1 MKILTSNIKGSAAFG
16 WSNKEIKS
24 QLVDELFEEN
34 ADIVVLTE
42 FVLVKGID
50 YLFEQFNDKYI
61 YFNSSISGKN
71 GIFIAVKRN
80 LVDSKKFRK
89 NITSGEN
96 FIYSNTEGC
105 NILKINIPLIDHGNL
120 VIVGCRM
127 ETSIVNKD
135 LQKQY
140 DSERECF
147 DNILIPAIK
156 PMNKD
161 CKYIVCG
168 DFNNAQCRGSLNKK
182 FNHND
187 YKGYAQCNYNLNFIM
202 DAFEELGFEM
212 IDKSIDGK
220 PIMTCK
226 KTDKSGKVYWFPDDH
241 IFAKGFRTK
250 PIDIPTIET
259 EFSDHK
265 MLIGEIESEDEI

>member
-16 WSNKEIKS
+16 WSNKEIKR
-24 QLVDELFEEN
+24 QLVDELIEEN

-80 LVDSKKFRK
+80 FVDFEKFRE
-89 NITSGEN
+89 NIVLGEN

-105 NILKINIPLIDHGNL
+105 NILKVNIPLNDFENL

-135 LQKQY
+135 FQKQY
-140 DSERECF
+140 DFERECF
-147 DNILIPAIK
+147 DNILISAIK
-156 PMNKD
+156 PLNKD
-161 CKYIVCG
+161 CKYIICG
-168 DFNNAQCRGSLNKK
+168 DFNNAQCRGNLNKK
-182 FNHND
+182 FNPND
-187 YKGYAQCNYNLNFIM
+187 YKGYAQCNYNLNFIK
-202 DAFEELGFEM
+202 DELEKIGFEM
-212 IDKSIDGK
+212 VDKKENGESI
-220 PIMTCK
+220 PTYNNI
-226 KTDKSGKVYWFPDDH
+226 PDDH
-241 IFAKGFRTK
+241 IFVKGFKINRIEK
-250 PIDIPTIET
+250 PTIGT
-259 EFSDHK
+259 DFSDHK
-265 MLIGEIESEDEI
+265 MLIGEIE